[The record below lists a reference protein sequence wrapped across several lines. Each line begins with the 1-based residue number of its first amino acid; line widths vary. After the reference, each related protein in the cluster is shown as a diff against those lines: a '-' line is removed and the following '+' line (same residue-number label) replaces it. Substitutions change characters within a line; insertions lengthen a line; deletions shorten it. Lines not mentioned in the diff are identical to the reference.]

1 MAANFTLYVKQ
12 KGGSTE
18 SAKKAVTLLQA
29 YLPALIDKSTT
40 FSGTDAMLVD
50 ENTTPTLVETDVV
63 VYMVKS
69 VDKSVI
75 AKKGGDVSLASGDG
89 NILGLTDLNLKICEV
104 YFDRMYEGSSKE
116 LAGACYHELAHIK
129 SNMDN
134 AMHKDQNGFLKGSP
148 DYNGSPTEENAKFIG
163 KHLGRKVSM
172 NGGY

>member
-1 MAANFTLYVKQ
+1 MGANFTLYVKQ
-12 KGGSTE
+12 KGGSTD
-18 SAKKAVTLLQA
+18 SANKAITLLKA
-29 YLPALIDKSTT
+29 YLPEIIKHNSNFT
-40 FSGTDAMLVD
+40 GTDAVLVD

-69 VDKSVI
+69 VNKSVI
-75 AKKGGDVSLASGDG
+75 AKQGGDISLATGDG

-104 YFDRMYEGSSKE
+104 YFDRVYEGSSKE

-129 SNMDN
+129 SDKDN
-134 AMHKDQNGFLKGSP
+134 SMHEGQNGFLKGSP
-148 DYNGSPTEENAKFIG
+148 DYNGSPTEENAKFVA